1 MKKLIKNAILCMLS
15 LIFISACP
23 KTADFA
29 RGEENINETLKIE
42 AKSAYL
48 IDANTKTVVYAKN
61 EHDRLPVASMT
72 KLVTL
77 AVIFDEVDKGNLS
90 LSELIIVSQNAG
102 DTEGSSAFLD
112 AGSKYS
118 VEDLIKTII
127 LVSANDSCVALAEHL
142 CGSEELFADKMNSL
156 AKNLNLKDTHFV
168 NSTGLP
174 QQNHY
179 SSAYDMARIYSKICD
194 NQLYKKFSK
203 IWMEDFVHPS
213 GRKTGL
219 VNTNRLI
226 KTYDGCT
233 GGKTGHTNEAKYCLT
248 ASAQRNGTT
257 LISVIIGANDSKTR
271 FEQTQKLFNY
281 GFANYYSKQIVD
293 TSIAVDSVEVV
304 GAKIN
309 NIEVFANE
317 SYYEFCKKGDEGKFS
332 THLVMDKKN
341 VAPLKSGDKVGT
353 LLILDQNNIVQKE
366 IDLVVQQD
374 VDKITYKQILDNLF
388 SKW

>member
-1 MKKLIKNAILCMLS
+1 MKKVLKNAIICLIGAIFALLC
-15 LIFISACP
+15 P
-23 KTADFA
+23 NTANFA
-29 RGEENINETLKIE
+29 RGAEEKLEPLSIE

-48 IDANTKTVVYAKN
+48 IDANTKTVIYAKN
-61 EHDRLPVASMT
+61 ERDKLPIASMT
-72 KLVTL
+72 KLATL
-77 AVIFDEVDKGNLS
+77 AIIFDEIEKGNLS
-90 LSELIIVSQNAG
+90 LDEQVTISQNAS

-118 VEDLIKTII
+118 VEGLIKTII
-127 LVSANDSCVALAEHL
+127 IVSANDSCVALAEHI
-142 CGSEELFADKMNSL
+142 CGSEELFADKMNKFAS
-156 AKNLNLKDTHFV
+156 AINLKNTHFE

-174 QQNHY
+174 HQNHY
-179 SSAYDMARIYSKICD
+179 SSAEDIAQIYSTICD
-194 NQLYKKFSK
+194 NALYKKFSK
-203 IWMEDFVHPS
+203 IWMEDFIHPS

-271 FEQTQKLFNY
+271 FAQTQKLFNF

-293 TSIAVDSVEVV
+293 TSIAIDSIEIV
-304 GAKIN
+304 GAKIKT
-309 NIEVFANE
+309 IEVFASE
-317 SYYEFCKKGDEGKFS
+317 PYYQFCKKGETADFS
-332 THLVMDKKN
+332 THLLIDEQI

-353 LLILDQNNIVQKE
+353 LLILDQNNIVQYE
-366 IDLVVQQD
+366 IDLIVQQD
-374 VDKITYKQILDNLF
+374 VDKITYKQILDNIF
-388 SKW
+388 DKW